1 MYQVAVCICNF
12 MVFSITMSG
21 WPRWPSHLPAMTE
34 SLCFRCPHVSLPMWQ
49 TKTWPAMR
57 PILILKILLVFMKN
71 VLCAYYLLRL
81 YSSFLIII
89 CMFNFYWIIHHF
101 LILPY
106 ITSYKKEKKTFSL
119 CWGLQKKTFSS
130 KKFPFIR
137 FLTISIYMQKLAV
150 VLEARKFNDDFSL
163 C

>member
-1 MYQVAVCICNF
+1 MYQDWYLFIFTISQCPLLWCVGDLHVRVTSPV
-12 MVFSITMSG
+12 MTEYYFSGCPNVRS
-21 WPRWPSHLPAMTE
+21 WPRWPSHLPGMTE
-34 SLCFRCPHVSLPMWQ
+34 SLCFRCLHVSLLMWQ

-106 ITSYKKEKKTFSL
+106 IIILLMECNINYL
-119 CWGLQKKTFSS
+119 
-130 KKFPFIR
+130 
-137 FLTISIYMQKLAV
+137 
-150 VLEARKFNDDFSL
+150 
-163 C
+163 